1 MNPKWIVIFIIAL
14 ATTSTVTVNA
24 GGGLLKERFQLLKG
38 APVLVVVGRQA
49 ADSDYEC
56 ALLVRDYLE
65 DMNITVEIVYDD
77 TVSEVELKYNLIV
90 IGGPAVNKIASN
102 LNYKISSW
110 FERGIEGWIL
120 YVVGWRLSQPS
131 HGVVNFEENPFGNS
145 TYVVLLAGVG
155 REGTIAA
162 THIFLKAEGLWG
174 EVAAVR
180 LSGNVAS
187 VLFCSAALC
196 NQQKEYFFAKPP
208 EGPGVIYVVIGSE
221 AGG

>member
-1 MNPKWIVIFIIAL
+1 MRAKWLVVLIIAL
-14 ATTSTVTVNA
+14 TITSAVTVKA
-24 GGGLLKERFQLLKG
+24 GGGLLKERFQLLKS
-38 APVLVVVGRQA
+38 APVMVVVGRQA

-56 ALLVRDYLE
+56 ALLVKEYLE
-65 DMNITVEIVYDD
+65 DANITVEIVYDD
-77 TVSEVELKYNLIV
+77 TISDVDLEYNLIV
-90 IGGPAVNKIASN
+90 VGGPAVNKIASS

-110 FERGIEGWIL
+110 FERGVDGWTL
-120 YVVGWRLSQPS
+120 YVVGWRLSQPV
-131 HGVVNFEENPFGNS
+131 HGVVDFEGNPFGNT

-187 VLFCSAALC
+187 VLFCSSALC
-196 NQQKEYFFAKPP
+196 NQQKEYYFAKPT